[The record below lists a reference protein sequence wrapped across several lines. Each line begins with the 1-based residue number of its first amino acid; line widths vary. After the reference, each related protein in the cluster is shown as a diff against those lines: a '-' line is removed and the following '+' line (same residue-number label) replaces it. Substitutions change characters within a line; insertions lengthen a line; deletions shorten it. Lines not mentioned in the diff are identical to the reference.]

1 MSRVF
6 CIKELYCRAVYA
18 FFSDETRKPLKLK
31 TKLEKEFFALSRL
44 CPSGVGYSY
53 SSYKKYRNYCGL
65 PIKTSVPGFKTLV
78 CFSYFAFFMRLAAV
92 GEKKMH
98 KCRGRLCPLQQHS
111 GLEQV
116 SIYRKHKFAVHQLC
130 QVLCDGKAQA
140 AAFGIS

>member
-1 MSRVF
+1 MPFLAYAPAVLDILTLLTKNIEIIAVSQSKQASRDSRRLFVF
-6 CIKELYCRAVYA
+6 
-18 FFSDETRKPLKLK
+18 
-31 TKLEKEFFALSRL
+31 
-44 CPSGVGYSY
+44 
-53 SSYKKYRNYCGL
+53 
-65 PIKTSVPGFKTLV
+65 PILL
-78 CFSYFAFFMRLAAV
+78 FFMRLAAV